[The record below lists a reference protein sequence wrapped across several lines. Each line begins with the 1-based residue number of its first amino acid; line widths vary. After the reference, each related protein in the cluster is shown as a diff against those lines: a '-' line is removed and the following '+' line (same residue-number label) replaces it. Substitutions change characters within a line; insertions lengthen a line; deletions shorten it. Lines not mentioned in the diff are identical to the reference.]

1 MPTKTHA
8 RNVSVELLR
17 IVAMFLILACHFII
31 HFDWDS
37 HHFRLVLQQE
47 PGWRSAFRFLIVQYG
62 QVGVSIFFI
71 ISGYFLVEKS
81 FKWSRLVKTWLQ
93 MFCYSV
99 IFLIIVLLL
108 GSFRHYPM
116 AVEPVMHGPDLYRSI
131 LASIFPFFYNSYWFI
146 GAYLL
151 MLLVAPY
158 LNALFNTL
166 PRRSMEMLIVLL
178 GFFSVQILIFGRAS
192 NWNNLVYAMLGYL
205 IGGWL
210 RKYYQD
216 YADRFKTIP
225 MIGIIVLLT
234 ALMVAFNHYISEPS
248 WLVEFMGWKTR
259 IHDGIVPFPIII
271 GTLVFIMVSRI
282 DMNQSS
288 AMVQRVI
295 CTIAPTTFGIYL
307 IHENWFGF
315 RIVWDLLSRMAVKPA
330 GIVAQVLAQLGVVV
344 ALFVLL
350 SAIAWMFDTLIVHPL
365 VNMLRSYSQWYQLF

>member
-1 MPTKTHA
+1 MPIKTHA
-8 RNVSVELLR
+8 RNVSIELLR

-37 HHFRLVLQQE
+37 HHLRMVLPQE

-99 IFLIIVLLL
+99 VFLIIVLLL
-108 GSFRHYPM
+108 GTFHHYPM
-116 AVEPVMHGPDLYRSI
+116 AVEPVMRGPDLYRSI
-131 LASIFPFFYNSYWFI
+131 LASVFPFFYNSYWFI

-158 LNALFNTL
+158 LNALFDTL
-166 PRRSMEMLIVLL
+166 PRRSMGLLIVLL
-178 GFFSVQILIFGRAS
+178 GFFSIQILIFGRTS

-216 YADRFKTIP
+216 YADRFKTFP
-225 MIGIIVLLT
+225 MIGIIAVLT
-234 ALMVAFNHYISEPS
+234 AFMVAFNHYISEPS
-248 WLVEFMGWKTR
+248 WLVDFMGWKDR
-259 IHDGIVPFPIII
+259 IHDGIVPFPIVI
-271 GTLVFIMVSRI
+271 GALVFIMISRI
-282 DMNQSS
+282 DMNQSP
-288 AMVQRVI
+288 AMAQRVI

-315 RIVWDLLSRMAVKPA
+315 RIVWDYVSKMSYPPSAPILRPLV
-330 GIVAQVLAQLGVVV
+330 GICIIVAV
-344 ALFVLL
+344 FIIL
-350 SAIAWMFDTLIVHPL
+350 SCISWLIDTIIVHPIEKT
-365 VNMLRSYSQWYQLF
+365 MLSQM

>member
-1 MPTKTHA
+1 MGMPVNNNA

-31 HFDWDS
+31 HFDWNS
-37 HHFRLVLQQE
+37 HHLRMVLPQE

-71 ISGYFLVEKS
+71 ISGYFLVEKT
-81 FKWSRLVKTWLQ
+81 FKWSRLVKTWFQ

-99 IFLIIVLLL
+99 VFLIIVLML
-108 GSFRHYPM
+108 GAFRHYPM

-131 LASIFPFFYNSYWFI
+131 LASVFPFFYNSYWFI

-158 LNALFNTL
+158 LNALFDTL
-166 PRRSMEMLIVLL
+166 SRRSMAMLIVLL
-178 GFFSVQILIFGRAS
+178 GFFSIQVLIFGRTS

-216 YADRFKTIP
+216 YANRFKTLP
-225 MIGIIVLLT
+225 MVGIIVLLT
-234 ALMVAFNHYISEPS
+234 ALMVMFNHYISEPS
-248 WLVEFMGWKTR
+248 WLVEFMGWKDR
-259 IHDGIVPFPIII
+259 IHDGIALFPIVI
-271 GTLVFIMVSRI
+271 GALVFVMVSTV
-282 DMNQSS
+282 DMSRCP
-288 AMVQRVI
+288 AMVQHAI
-295 CTIAPTTFGIYL
+295 CTTAPTTFGIYL

-315 RIVWDLLSRMAVKPA
+315 RIVWDLLSRIAVKPY
-330 GIVAQVLAQLGVVV
+330 GIVAQGIVQLLIIM
-344 ALFVLL
+344 AIFALL
-350 SAIAWMFDTLIVHPL
+350 SVISRFFDAIIVHPL
-365 VNMLRSYSQWYQLF
+365 TKVIVR

>member
-1 MPTKTHA
+1 M
-8 RNVSVELLR
+8 
-17 IVAMFLILACHFII
+17 
-31 HFDWDS
+31 
-37 HHFRLVLQQE
+37 
-47 PGWRSAFRFLIVQYG
+47 AFRVPVSYCPVWA
-62 QVGVSIFFI
+62 VGVSMFFI

-108 GSFRHYPM
+108 GAFRHYPM

-158 LNALFNTL
+158 LNALFDTL
-166 PRRSMEMLIVLL
+166 PRRSTGLLIVLL
-178 GFFSVQILIFGRAS
+178 GFFSIQILIFGRTS

-216 YADRFKTIP
+216 YANRFKTLP
-225 MIGIIVLLT
+225 MMGIIVLLT
-234 ALMVAFNHYISEPS
+234 AFMVTFNHYISEPS
-248 WLVEFMGWKTR
+248 WLVEFMGWNGR

-282 DMNQSS
+282 DMNQSP

-330 GIVAQVLAQLGVVV
+330 GIVAQVLAQLGIIV
-344 ALFVLL
+344 ALFC
-350 SAIAWMFDTLIVHPL
+350 SAQCNRLDA
-365 VNMLRSYSQWYQLF
+365 